1 MDLTGAIASK
11 GAGRVQPFFR
21 DAAGISNLHFNSVFC
36 FEEIPWPRRSGT
48 AQRRNLAPTRADR
61 IRLH

>member
-36 FEEIPWPRRSGT
+36 FEEIP
-48 AQRRNLAPTRADR
+48 
-61 IRLH
+61 